1 MLAAL
6 AMALPVH
13 GAVGAAGAA
22 GGLPC
27 LPLAQQVAD
36 DEKDNSK
43 QCAADEDSA
52 YIR

>member
-6 AMALPVH
+6 AVALPVH
-13 GAVGAAGAA
+13 GAVGAAGTA
-22 GGLPC
+22 GGLPR
-27 LPLAQQVAD
+27 LPLAQQVPD